1 MIYECEICKY
11 VTDRSSNY
19 NEHIKTKIH
28 HKRVNRYIHNVNARE
43 QTKLKKNQD
52 INDNIN
58 IRFDQ
63 LDENLAENQKNTDK
77 KFNKMQKDIT
87 KIKSG
92 VNKITNAIDFL
103 NKYCSDA
110 KPLKKLTDKEINK
123 ILGIDEKD
131 EKSVR
136 KFQETIIETM
146 RTDTTDEYISG
157 LLTKYFKK
165 KNLREQVLW
174 TTDVTRLNFAC
185 VQHVNNDESD
195 SEEEEDDEECEWV
208 RDKKGILF
216 KELVAGP
223 IVQKIRLLMNKYAKI
238 IFSKY
243 NTNDD
248 HMTARYKMETAELA
262 VELNCTTNRN
272 TLIQKISKMTSA
284 NLSLGEEKKELIQ
297 EMVEG

>member
-1 MIYECEICKY
+1 MIHECKICKY
-11 VTDRSSNY
+11 ITERISNY
-19 NEHIKTKIH
+19 KDHLKTKTH
-28 HKRVNRYIHNVNARE
+28 
-43 QTKLKKNQD
+43 LKKEKKYNYTMGIRVDNKLQRDQD
-52 INDNIN
+52 LHA
-58 IRFDQ
+58 RFDK
-63 LDENLAENQKNTDK
+63 LDENYLKI
-77 KFNKMQKDIT
+77 QKDVS

-92 VNKITNAIDFL
+92 VTKITNAIDFL

-110 KPLKKLTDKEINK
+110 KPLEKLTDKEINK

-146 RTDTTDEYISG
+146 RTKTTDEYVSG

-174 TTDVTRLNFAC
+174 TTDVSRTHFAC
-185 VQHVNNDESD
+185 VQHVKKDNGDSDSD
-195 SEEEEDDEECEWV
+195 SEEDDYEICEWI
-208 RDKKGILF
+208 RDKKGNLF

-223 IVQKIRLLMNKYAKI
+223 IVQKIKLLMNKYAKI

-243 NTNDD
+243 DTDDD

-272 TLIQKISKMTSA
+272 ALIQKISKMTSA

-297 EMVEG
+297 EMAEG